1 MAPYRTSSRSD
12 AAAGPMRFNWIGF
25 LLFLGIFID
34 LVLLVAFWLF
44 TIVAIV
50 GFAFYALTG

>member
-1 MAPYRTSSRSD
+1 
-12 AAAGPMRFNWIGF
+12 MRFNWIGF